1 MKQPRAVLK
10 LYADEQFPRPA
21 VDRLIAKGFDVLTVQ
36 EAGKANQ
43 KISDPE
49 VLAFAINQGRA
60 VITQNRRDFIS
71 LHNQSQAHAG
81 IVVCT
86 KNLDW
91 DSFADEI
98 ERALS
103 GRTSITGE
111 LIRISR
117 PPSQNS

>member
-1 MKQPRAVLK
+1 MRLPRAVLK

-21 VDRLIAKGFDVLTVQ
+21 VQRLIAKGFDVLTVQ
-36 EAGKANQ
+36 EAGKDNQ

-49 VLAFAINQGRA
+49 VLAFAIRQGRA
-60 VITQNRRDFIS
+60 VITQNRRDFIA
-71 LHNQSQAHAG
+71 LHNQSQDHAG

-98 ERALS
+98 EQALA
-103 GRTSITGE
+103 GRKSIAGE
-111 LIRISR
+111 LIRVNR
-117 PPSQNS
+117 PSPQNA

>member
-21 VDRLIAKGFDVLTVQ
+21 VDRLIAKGFGVLTVQ

-111 LIRISR
+111 LIRVSR
-117 PPSQNS
+117 PLSQNS

>member
-111 LIRISR
+111 LIRVSR